1 MAFNNGARGQF
12 RLQADINGW
21 TLIHHDDHND
31 TFEKNGVKIGVAYR
45 TNYSFGKAWLA
56 VTATLP
62 TPGRASVT
70 RPKVGSFTQPEC
82 FAPQPRKRLCE
93 LDNSVQNKDWRQQ

>member
-56 VTATLP
+56 SDGNIANARQ
-62 TPGRASVT
+62 G
-70 RPKVGSFTQPEC
+70 
-82 FAPQPRKRLCE
+82 KRDQAE
-93 LDNSVQNKDWRQQ
+93 GWFIHAA